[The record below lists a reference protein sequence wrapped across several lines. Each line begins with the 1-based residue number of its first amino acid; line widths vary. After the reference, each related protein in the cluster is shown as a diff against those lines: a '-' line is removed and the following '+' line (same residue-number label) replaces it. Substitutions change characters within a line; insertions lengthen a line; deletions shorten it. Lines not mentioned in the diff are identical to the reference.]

1 MLTPMHRT
9 QTSCGGIEGLVHA
22 PSQQHLQ
29 VRALVGNEQCQGIG
43 VRARR
48 PPQRQTALQQV
59 FDLTI
64 IIFTTRR
71 LSAKPEA
78 VPLEQFSIAAPAEP
92 IFPELLRP
100 GCSAVCIGIDPD
112 ISGALAVLQWRNPD
126 EGAETDRAVW
136 SRASVAV
143 HDMPVTAW
151 QMASRTKK
159 QPCSQR
165 LLEILRPYA
174 ALQGEDCVVRVALE
188 VTTPAHMSGKHAW

>member
-1 MLTPMHRT
+1 M
-9 QTSCGGIEGLVHA
+9 
-22 PSQQHLQ
+22 
-29 VRALVGNEQCQGIG
+29 
-43 VRARR
+43 
-48 PPQRQTALQQV
+48 
-59 FDLTI
+59 
-64 IIFTTRR
+64 
-71 LSAKPEA
+71 
-78 VPLEQFSIAAPAEP
+78 
-92 IFPELLRP
+92 LRP

-112 ISGALAVLQWRNPD
+112 ISGALAVLQWRNPE
-126 EGAETDRAVW
+126 EGAETDHAVW

-174 ALQGEDCVVRVALE
+174 ALQGEDCLVRVALE